1 MLENEGATAAQ
12 QKKKAT
18 LTRLGVI
25 LIILSCI
32 LYAAILLVPLSSFS
46 TGTKVAI
53 TGGLV
58 IAGEATFWIG
68 GIILGKEAVTR
79 YRKNLNP
86 MNWFKS
92 GKQKEDE

>member
-12 QKKKAT
+12 QKRKAT
-18 LTRLGVI
+18 LTRLGVV
-25 LIILSCI
+25 LIIVSCI
-32 LYAAILLVPLSSFS
+32 FYAAILLVPLSSFS
-46 TGTKVAI
+46 TGTKVAV

-79 YRKNLNP
+79 YRKSLNP

-92 GKQKEDE
+92 GVQKKD